1 MKLYIAFVRKSTTN
15 FIYIVL
21 KNAHLTIFINMKK
34 GTLVDPKNIARDVS
48 NIGHWGHGDYEI
60 KVTDSTDLGY
70 ILTLIKHSY
79 DKN

>member
-21 KNAHLTIFINMKK
+21 NNAHLTIFINMKK

-60 KVTDSTDLGY
+60 KVTDSTHLG
-70 ILTLIKHSY
+70 TF
-79 DKN
+79 